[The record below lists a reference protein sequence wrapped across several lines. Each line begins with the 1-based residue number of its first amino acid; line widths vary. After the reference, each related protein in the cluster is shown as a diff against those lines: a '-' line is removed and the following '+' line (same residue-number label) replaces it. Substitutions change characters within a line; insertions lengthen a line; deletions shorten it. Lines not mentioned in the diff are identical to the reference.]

1 MPHLNSL
8 LKESSL
14 ALIVRLVGIAATM
27 ILSII
32 IGRQMGA
39 QGTGFIGLPNRVI
52 AVFTVFASLGMNQTL
67 VKRIAEIRSPGYYK
81 ALISCALRPAMFI
94 ATVAMIGI
102 FVSADFIS
110 VKVLGESSYALPFR
124 ILSIGL
130 VFQVAARVY
139 AAALNGTHHIWQSNL
154 VNNSLSNVIV
164 LCALLTL
171 LALNHE
177 LDLTHVL
184 SIMVLGRAL
193 MMFIVARY
201 WHRVVGNMDEHRI
214 DYPPTR
220 SGELIMHSRPLFTT
234 AITIILLENSFVFL
248 LSVFNSAESVGIF
261 SVCARV
267 TLIFTLVLQVVNS
280 TMAPVIA
287 QTYASND
294 KQRLQQS
301 LKSVSRLLFAGG
313 LLSFGIVVVAGH
325 EILGLWG
332 DDFRLGYV
340 PLVIMSIGQVLN
352 LFSGLSGNALVMM
365 GFNKMRRNIGLVAIG
380 VALIS
385 SLSLIPAHGVV
396 GAAWAFTITMTI
408 ENALKAFCV
417 QRATGIKS
425 YFYG

>member
-8 LKESSL
+8 LKKSSL
-14 ALIVRLVGIAATM
+14 ALIVRLMGIAATM
-27 ILSII
+27 VLSII
-32 IGRQMGA
+32 IGRYMGA

-81 ALISCALRPAMFI
+81 NLISCALRPALSI
-94 ATVAMIGI
+94 AAVAMIGI

-110 VKVLGESSYALPFR
+110 VKLLGERSYALPFQ

-139 AAALNGTHHIWQSNL
+139 AAALNGTNHIWQSNL

-171 LALNHE
+171 VALNHE
-177 LDLTHVL
+177 LTLTRVL
-184 SIMVLGRAL
+184 AIMVLGRAL
-193 MMFIVARY
+193 MMFTVARY
-201 WHRVVGNMDEHRI
+201 WHWVVGNMPELRI
-214 DYPPTR
+214 DNTPTSSR
-220 SGELIMHSRPLFTT
+220 ELVMHSRPLFTT
-234 AITIILLENSFVFL
+234 AISIILLENSFVFL
-248 LSVFNSAESVGIF
+248 LSVFNSVESVGIF

-267 TLIFTLVLQVVNS
+267 TLLFTLALQVVNS

-287 QTYASND
+287 QAYASND
-294 KQRLQQS
+294 KELLQRNLR
-301 LKSVSRLLFAGG
+301 SVSRLLFAGG
-313 LLSFGIVVVAGH
+313 LLSFGIVVIAGH

-332 DDFRLGYV
+332 DDFRRGYV

-365 GFNKMRRNIGLVAIG
+365 GFNNMRRNIGLIAIG
-380 VALIS
+380 VALTS
-385 SLSLIPAHGVV
+385 SLILIPANGIV
-396 GAAWAFTITMTI
+396 GAAWAFTITMTV
-408 ENALKAFCV
+408 ENILKAICV
-417 QRATGIKS
+417 ERATGIKS